1 MVTLADADPGAP
13 SRTAATVSEVCT
25 TARAPMSIARAGSG
39 SIPKVTGS
47 RIATAPVPPR
57 PGMSPMT
64 RPARTPT
71 ASMSRS
77 EGSARE
83 ASAEK
88 AASVMVASSVDRD
101 VVVVVEQFEHV
112 LADAVVDLV
121 GLADAVGEV
130 GGRVDGVAAEHLGRG
145 RLEAPVGA
153 HLLGGRAQELR
164 RLVGCVLGDPQRLLV
179 RVGQGEDR
187 AVGVERLRVG
197 LLAVQLLVDLDHRRQ
212 VGEVGV
218 ADDLSLVVDLAEGE
232 ERHGRAVLD
241 ERLDRGAVRRRGLVV
256 DVDLAALQ
264 REVDRAAALEAE
276 G

>member
-39 SIPKVTGS
+39 SIPKVTGR

-64 RPARTPT
+64 SPARTPT

-83 ASAEK
+83 ARAEK

-101 VVVVVEQFEHV
+101 VVVVVEQVEHV

-130 GGRVDGVAAEHLGRG
+130 EGQQGGEVEAGGRDAAEDQWLVAVDEVLDTLH
-145 RLEAPVGA
+145 AGA
-153 HLLGGRAQELR
+153 GAG
-164 RLVGCVLGDPQRLLV
+164 VDDCS
-179 RVGQGEDR
+179 R
-187 AVGVERLRVG
+187 AVGADRAQVREVVTHGRHVE
-197 LLAVQLLVDLDHRRQ
+197 Q
-212 VGEVGV
+212 VGH
-218 ADDLSLVVDLAEGE
+218 D
-232 ERHGRAVLD
+232 GR
-241 ERLDRGAVRRRGLVV
+241 RGADQHLGAVGARRGH
-256 DVDLAALQ
+256 
-264 REVDRAAALEAE
+264 E
-276 G
+276 